1 MEECV
6 GVSKQEITL
15 SDYRYLDIELD
26 NLFSKKYRKNGM
38 VAKYIYYGIDPNDSN
53 KEIGKYVLINTK
65 DNSWKITTIF
75 SEAVGF
81 LQLDLVEYNDFIQ
94 DIKNLIIKEAKF
106 KEIMIK
112 ANNLPK
118 HTYTKKLNY
127 ILKN

>member
-6 GVSKQEITL
+6 RQQEISL
-15 SDYRYLDIELD
+15 SDYRYLEIELD
-26 NLFSKKYRKNGM
+26 NLFSKKYRKNGL
-38 VAKYIYYGIDPNDSN
+38 VAKYIYYGIDPDDSN
-53 KEIGKYVLINTK
+53 KEIGKYVLINTN

-118 HTYTKKLNY
+118 YTYTKKFNY